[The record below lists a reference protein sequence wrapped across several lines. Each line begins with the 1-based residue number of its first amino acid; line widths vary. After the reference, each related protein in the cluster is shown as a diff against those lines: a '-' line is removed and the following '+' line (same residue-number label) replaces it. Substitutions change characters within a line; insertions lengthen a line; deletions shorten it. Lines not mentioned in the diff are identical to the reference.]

1 VPDAAAGLVLV
12 ALGLAYL
19 GEASAM
25 PLGTWEEPGPA
36 AFPLLL
42 GVSFVLGAGLVTVRG
57 ALRALAARRARGRAG
72 TDERAPALAWSWGPA
87 LIVAVS
93 IAGVLLM
100 SNVGY
105 LVGGFLLFGAT
116 MPVLGARRLWV
127 VLAVAV
133 LATLATDLLFR
144 RWLGVPLP

>member
-1 VPDAAAGLVLV
+1 MRDAAAGLVLV

-19 GEASAM
+19 RDAYAM
-25 PLGTWEEPGPA
+25 PLGTWDQPGPA

-42 GVSFVLGAGLVTVRG
+42 GWSFVLGAALLTVRG
-57 ALRALAARRARGRAG
+57 VQRALAARRPTGRAG
-72 TDERAPALAWSWGPA
+72 ADEQPPAIAWSWGPA
-87 LIVAVS
+87 LIVVVS
-93 IAGVLLM
+93 TAGVLLM
-100 SNVGY
+100 SRVGY
-105 LVGGFLLFGAT
+105 LAGALFLFGAT
-116 MPVLGARRLWV
+116 MLVLGARRLPI

>member
-1 VPDAAAGLVLV
+1 MRDAAAGLVLV

-19 GEASAM
+19 RDAYAM
-25 PLGTWEEPGPA
+25 PLGTWDQPGPA

-42 GVSFVLGAGLVTVRG
+42 GWSFVLGAALVTVRG
-57 ALRALAARRARGRAG
+57 MQRARAARRGA
-72 TDERAPALAWSWGPA
+72 DEQPPAIVWSWGPA

-93 IAGVLLM
+93 TAGVLLM
-100 SNVGY
+100 SRVGY
-105 LVGGFLLFGAT
+105 LAGALFLFGAT
-116 MPVLGARRLWV
+116 MLVLGARRLPV